1 MTKKKTTKKITPT
14 VDFETFG
21 EPVIIPEKK
30 VETVEAPKETAVEHE
45 VINYAV
51 RRGDTLA
58 SIAEKFSTT
67 EKKILKDSNIESADL
82 VSAGTRLVINK

>member
-1 MTKKKTTKKITPT
+1 MTKKKTIKKITPS
-14 VDFETFG
+14 VDYETFG
-21 EPVIIPEKK
+21 EPDIKPEKK
-30 VETVEAPKETAVEHE
+30 VEVVEAPKETAVESETIH
-45 VINYAV
+45 YAV

-82 VSAGTRLVINK
+82 VSAGTRLVIK